1 MFEVTPAGQIDWE
14 FQNGNAGTKGGGQTT
29 DTILYQGDSLPPDPN
44 EPGGYDHHRV

>member
-1 MFEVTPAGQIDWE
+1 MFEVTPAGGSTA
-14 FQNGNAGTKGGGQTT
+14 FQNGDAGTKGPGQIT